1 VAVRLRSGCPQGAEK
16 IFSASVDDPSFRAIL
31 RALPQSPSL
40 AGSGDEL
47 KNPVE
52 IKVSMV
58 LTATETAA

>member
-1 VAVRLRSGCPQGAEK
+1 MLHSGEK

-40 AGSGDEL
+40 AGSGGQL
-47 KNPVE
+47 KKPLE
-52 IKVSMV
+52 IKFSKV

>member
-1 VAVRLRSGCPQGAEK
+1 VHSGEK

-40 AGSGDEL
+40 AGSGGQL
-47 KNPVE
+47 KNPLE
-52 IKVSMV
+52 IKVSKV